1 MKLVHNSFTFDIEFE
16 ENIVNLIV
24 VENKS
29 YLRQLVKE
37 LYDAERG
44 SATRYVLSE
53 GLTELSVKD
62 NMILL
67 RDVFD
72 VEVNDKKTLNKLYK
86 RIEEVS
92 NGYYCDNWNDVR
104 SELCAYLYKL
114 TDTEMLP
121 LEFDVDIKL
130 GDILKTVGMKLN
142 FNDKTV
148 LDSVMTY
155 IDVCAEFS
163 IAKIV
168 VGVCWS
174 AVFSIEEIEFIKR
187 HCFDKKIHLLL
198 FDDEKINIDKVKIYI
213 IDHDLCE
220 IF

>member
-1 MKLVHNSFTFDIEFE
+1 
-16 ENIVNLIV
+16 
-24 VENKS
+24 
-29 YLRQLVKE
+29 
-37 LYDAERG
+37 
-44 SATRYVLSE
+44 
-53 GLTELSVKD
+53 
-62 NMILL
+62 
-67 RDVFD
+67 
-72 VEVNDKKTLNKLYK
+72 
-86 RIEEVS
+86 
-92 NGYYCDNWNDVR
+92 
-104 SELCAYLYKL
+104 
-114 TDTEMLP
+114 
-121 LEFDVDIKL
+121 
-130 GDILKTVGMKLN
+130 
-142 FNDKTV
+142 
-148 LDSVMTY
+148 MTY